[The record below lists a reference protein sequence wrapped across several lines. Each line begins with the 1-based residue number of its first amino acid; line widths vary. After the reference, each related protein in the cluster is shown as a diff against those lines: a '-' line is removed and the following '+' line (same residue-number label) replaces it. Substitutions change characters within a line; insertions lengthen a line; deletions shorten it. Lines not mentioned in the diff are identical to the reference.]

1 MKFQEEHHQLVPTSI
16 TYDKHVMDRL
26 RRRIR
31 SRIKFPAV
39 NCVQQSLL
47 AK

>member
-1 MKFQEEHHQLVPTSI
+1 MKLHEEHHQLVPTSI

-31 SRIKFPAV
+31 SRIKLPAV
-39 NCVQQSLL
+39 NCVQQSSLSQ
-47 AK
+47 